1 MAAGSL
7 DRALSQVAT
16 AMRFGSGGRVGE
28 LGPRPGKTL
37 ELYEFEGCPFC
48 RKVREA
54 LSILDLDALV
64 YPCPKRGKRFRPA
77 LIRRGG
83 KALFPYLVDPGAGVE
98 MYESDD
104 IVRHLFERYG
114 RGRVPK
120 ILGAGPLTDFTA
132 MSVGLVRPGAGS
144 FYREARAPEQRLEL
158 LSYEASAGC
167 RLVRERMSVLE
178 LPYLLKNRAPGSQ
191 RPLPDGVSRADLPH
205 LIDPNCDL
213 ALSGAA
219 EILRHLDATYAA

>member
-1 MAAGSL
+1 MAAF
-7 DRALSQVAT
+7 DRVFSQVAT

-28 LGPRPGKTL
+28 LGARPEEML

-54 LSILDLDALV
+54 FSILDLDARV

-77 LIRRGG
+77 LMQRGG

-114 RGRVPK
+114 RGRVPLT
-120 ILGAGPLTDFTA
+120 LGAGPLTDLTA
-132 MSVGLVRPGAGS
+132 MSVGLVRPGAGT
-144 FYREARAPEQRLEL
+144 FYREAKAPEQRLEL
-158 LSYEASAGC
+158 LSYEASAAC
-167 RLVRERMSVLE
+167 RLVRERLSVLE
-178 LPYLLKNRAPGSQ
+178 LPYLLRNRAPGSQ
-191 RPLPDGVSRADLPH
+191 RPLPDGVPRADLPH

-213 ALSGAA
+213 ALSGAPT
-219 EILRHLDATYAA
+219 ILRHLDATYAA